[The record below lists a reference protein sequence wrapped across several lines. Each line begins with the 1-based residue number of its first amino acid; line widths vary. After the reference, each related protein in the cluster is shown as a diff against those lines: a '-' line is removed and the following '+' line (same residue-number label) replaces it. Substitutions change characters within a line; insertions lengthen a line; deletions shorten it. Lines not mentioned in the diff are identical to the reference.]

1 MTRLTTL
8 TIAAVLLALPLAAAA
23 APGPIDRVPLMKPGE
38 LKEVPGTPVPIVV
51 PARPKPCAPIH
62 TGELTELPGLPI
74 ALSVRA
80 VPCYAPVMT
89 GGLTELPGTPVTVQV
104 PTPAQPRK

>member
-23 APGPIDRVPLMKPGE
+23 APGQIDPVPLMKPGE

-51 PARPKPCAPIH
+51 PARPQPCAPLH
-62 TGELTELPGLPI
+62 RGELTELPGLPV
-74 ALSVRA
+74 ALRVPV
-80 VPCYAPVMT
+80 VPCHAPVMT
-89 GGLTELPGTPVTVQV
+89 GALTELPGTPVPLLV
-104 PTPAQPRK
+104 PMPAQPRK